1 VAGNG
6 TEAGPRLTR
15 RGRETRERIVAA
27 AAELI
32 FERGVAETTLEDIR
46 AAAGVSGSQVYHY
59 FADKQALVR
68 AVIDHQADT
77 ILETQGTH
85 LDHLDTMPGLRAWRD
100 LLVGHQRTLE
110 CRGGCPLG
118 TLGAELA
125 EIDDV
130 ARMAVARGFGRWEAR
145 IRDGLRAM
153 HARGDLPAS
162 SDPDDLALATLAAL
176 QGGLLLAQV
185 QRDPRPL
192 AVALDAMIDRIQALS
207 ETASRNAGV
216 ALQQLRPP
224 RLPRRYLEVEFDV
237 VGHRRGRNRTQARA
251 QPVRKIV
258 NRTGDATRTCIRLKP
273 HAG

>member
-1 VAGNG
+1 M
-6 TEAGPRLTR
+6 TERRLTR
-15 RGRETRERIVAA
+15 RGRETRDRIVAV

-32 FERGVAETTLEDIR
+32 FDRGVAETTLEDIR

-68 AVIDHQADT
+68 AVIDHQADAV
-77 ILETQGTH
+77 LGTQGAH
-85 LDHLDTMPGLRAWRD
+85 LDHLDTVGGLRAWRD
-100 LLVGHQRTLE
+100 LLVEHQRTLQ

-145 IRDGLRAM
+145 IHDGLRVM
-153 HARGDLPAS
+153 HARGDLPAEV
-162 SDPDDLALATLAAL
+162 DPDDLALATLAAL

-192 AVALDAMIDRIQALS
+192 EVALDAMIDRIQALT
-207 ETASRNAGV
+207 EAAHDVTGV
-216 ALQQLRPP
+216 
-224 RLPRRYLEVEFDV
+224 
-237 VGHRRGRNRTQARA
+237 RGPA
-251 QPVRKIV
+251 
-258 NRTGDATRTCIRLKP
+258 
-273 HAG
+273 